1 MTEQHAGA
9 RHHEGLNERRPMR
22 RRLVHGGAAGQPDR
36 CNGPMKPPALT
47 RNDDSPTMTLQQQ
60 DPRAKL
66 IEVRAA
72 TKTYPGAG
80 GGFTALR
87 DVSLEFRAG
96 EHVAIIGKSG
106 SGKSTLLNLLTGI
119 DHPSHG
125 RIVVNGVALHALDES
140 GLASWRGR
148 NIGIV
153 FQFFQLIPTLTVLE
167 NLLLAM
173 DFVNAVPRND
183 RQRRARQLLDQM
195 GIGAQAGKLPAAL
208 SGGEQQRAA
217 IARALANDPPIVV
230 ADEPTGNLDS
240 QTTEVIQSLFRQLA
254 DAGKTIIVVTHD
266 PAASARFAR
275 VITLKDGT
283 VEGDRRQAASQEG
296 PQR

>member
-1 MTEQHAGA
+1 MNLQK
-9 RHHEGLNERRPMR
+9 
-22 RRLVHGGAAGQPDR
+22 Q
-36 CNGPMKPPALT
+36 GPCV
-47 RNDDSPTMTLQQQ
+47 
-60 DPRAKL
+60 KL
-66 IEVRAA
+66 IEVHDV
-72 TKTYPGAG
+72 TKTYSGAG

-87 DVSLEFRAG
+87 DASLDFGAG

-106 SGKSTLLNLLTGI
+106 SGKSTLLNMLTGI
-119 DHPSHG
+119 DHPSQG
-125 RIVVNGVALHALDES
+125 RVVINGVDLHALDES
-140 GLASWRGR
+140 ALASWRGR

-173 DFVNAVPRND
+173 DFVKVVPRND
-183 RQRRARQLLDQM
+183 RQPRARQLLDWI
-195 GIGAQAGKLPAAL
+195 GIAAQADKLPPAL

-217 IARALANDPPIVV
+217 IARALANDPPVVV

-266 PAASARFAR
+266 SAASTRFAR
-275 VITLKDGT
+275 VITLKDGA
-283 VEGDRRQAASQEG
+283 VESDRRQAVRQESA
-296 PQR
+296 PR

>member
-1 MTEQHAGA
+1 
-9 RHHEGLNERRPMR
+9 
-22 RRLVHGGAAGQPDR
+22 
-36 CNGPMKPPALT
+36 MKPPAMT
-47 RNDDSPTMTLQQQ
+47 RNDQSPTMTLQKQN
-60 DPRAKL
+60 PRAKL
-66 IEVRAA
+66 IEVRDA
-72 TKTYPGAG
+72 TKTYPSAG

-87 DVSLEFRAG
+87 DVSLEFGAG

-106 SGKSTLLNLLTGI
+106 SGKSTLLNMLTGI

-125 RIVVNGVALHALDES
+125 RVVINGVDLHALDES
-140 GLASWRGR
+140 ALASWRGR

-173 DFVNAVPRND
+173 DFVKAVPRND
-183 RQRRARQLLDQM
+183 RQPRARQLLDQM

-275 VITLKDGT
+275 VIMLKDGA
-283 VEGDRRQAASQEG
+283 VESDRRQAAPQEG